1 MKIEKYRMGGKIMDR
16 ICLSARL
23 RTALL
28 ATFIAL
34 VVPASLLFAESRKE
48 TRVLTMGDPGSY
60 LGIEMEDV
68 TASNLATYKLNSEHG
83 VIVRS
88 VEKGSPAETAS
99 LKENDVIL
107 EFEGTPVLS
116 AAQFSR
122 LVKETPVGRK
132 VDLVV
137 SRDGKKI
144 NLSAKIG
151 ERDAAVHIGPFR
163 RLPDLHG
170 WQGFDLEGPDG
181 HTFNFQM
188 PRGPGNTFV
197 IPKGGYGFLTAERPR
212 LGVEVQALTPQLA
225 DFLGVSGKKGVLVSS
240 VMEDSPATG
249 KLKAGDVILKV
260 DDKAVESPEDL
271 TATLRKK
278 EIGAKAELRI
288 IRDKK
293 EQTVTVELS
302 KKEEPA
308 RKKGYSM

>member
-1 MKIEKYRMGGKIMDR
+1 MDR

-23 RTALL
+23 KTALL
-28 ATFIAL
+28 AAFIVL
-34 VVPASLLFAESRKE
+34 VVPASLLFAQSRKE

-68 TASNLATYKLNSEHG
+68 TASNLATYKLNSERG

-88 VEKGSPAETAS
+88 VEKGSPAESAS

-137 SRDGKKI
+137 SRDGKKA
-144 NLSAKIG
+144 NLSVKIG
-151 ERDAAVHIGPFR
+151 ERDASSQIMRGFR
-163 RLPDLHG
+163 AIPNERG
-170 WQGFDLEGPDG
+170 GQGFGFEGPDG

-188 PRGPGNTFV
+188 PRGPGNTLV
-197 IPKGGYGFLTAERPR
+197 IPKGGYGFWTAERPR

-278 EIGAKAELRI
+278 EIGAKADLRI